1 MQNAGPLRERVTV
14 QAPTTVR
21 NALGETT
28 IGWVTA
34 GTVWASVN
42 GLSSREVMQAMQA
55 QAFVTYKVR
64 IRFFPG
70 ITHQHRLLWRD
81 KTMEIA
87 SVVERDVRTMHEIL
101 AREVE

>member
-1 MQNAGPLRERVTV
+1 MQTAGPLNERVTV

-21 NALGETT
+21 NALGESTR
-28 IGWVTA
+28 GWVTA
-34 GTVWASVN
+34 GTVWAIVN
-42 GLSSREVMQAMQA
+42 GLSSREVMMGMQA
-55 QAFVTYKVR
+55 NALVTYKVR

-70 ITHQHRLLWRD
+70 ITHQHRLLWRG

-87 SVVERDVRTMHEIL
+87 SVVERDNRTMHEIL

>member
-1 MQNAGPLRERVTV
+1 
-14 QAPTTVR
+14 
-21 NALGETT
+21 
-28 IGWVTA
+28 
-34 GTVWASVN
+34 
-42 GLSSREVMQAMQA
+42 MQAMQA
-55 QAFVTYKVR
+55 QAVVTYKVR

>member
-14 QAPTTVR
+14 QAPTTLR
-21 NALGETT
+21 NALGEST
-28 IGWVTA
+28 IGWATA

-42 GLSSREVMQAMQA
+42 GLSSREVMMGMQA
-55 QAFVTYKVR
+55 NALVTYKIR
-64 IRFFPG
+64 IRFFSG
-70 ITHQHRLLWRD
+70 ITHQHRLLWRG